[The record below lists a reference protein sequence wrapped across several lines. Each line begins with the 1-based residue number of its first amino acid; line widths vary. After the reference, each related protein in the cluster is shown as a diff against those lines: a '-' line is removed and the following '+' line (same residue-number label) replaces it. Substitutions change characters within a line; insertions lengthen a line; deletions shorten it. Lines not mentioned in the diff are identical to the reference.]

1 MKLYRSTHNSMASS
15 KIFVPRH
22 RRDTTGQNQ
31 REGLSAEKRF
41 ETLCQRNGWEVVQ
54 ATRDE
59 NYKQHID
66 CWVNVS
72 EDGKHVGCFSVDVK
86 AAKRVARRDR
96 RNQFTEVQDKL
107 HWVEW
112 TGRSGWPGWVRGKAK
127 WMAFGMCDGSFL
139 MVDRARLESEVE
151 PMIASKRHIS
161 PNTQWDCTDGVLWK
175 RRGNKDEMTMVSTPQ
190 LRDIPGTWTL
200 RN

>member
-1 MKLYRSTHNSMASS
+1 MNQIHKPLHNSMSS
-15 KIFVPRH
+15 SNIYVPRH

-41 ETLCQRNGWEVVQ
+41 EKICQQKGWEVVQ

-59 NYKQHID
+59 NYKKHID

-72 EDGKHVGCFSVDVK
+72 SQGKHVGNFSVDVK

-96 RNQFTEVQDKL
+96 NNKFTNVQDEL

-139 MVDRARLESEVE
+139 MVDRARLESFVD
-151 PMIASKRHIS
+151 PLIQSKRTIS
-161 PNTQWDCTDGVLWK
+161 PKTQWDCTDGVLWK
-175 RRGNKDEMTMVSTPQ
+175 RRGNKDEMTLITTSQMYS
-190 LRDIPGTWTL
+190 IPNTWL
-200 RN
+200 LV